1 MPDWL
6 PLRVPLGV
14 APLLSVADT
23 VFVPV
28 EVALL
33 VPLPLLL
40 GEFVTAGVALAELDT
55 VPLELPVIKLV
66 PLPETVTVPVREGV
80 TVPLVVTVAV
90 NEGDGVDIE
99 VPVPLKVLL

>member
-14 APLLSVADT
+14 APLLSVAVI

-28 EVALL
+28 KVAPL

-40 GEFVTAGVALAELDT
+40 GEFVTGGVALADLDT

-66 PLPETVTVPVREGV
+66 PLPETVNVPVREGV
-80 TVPLVVTVAV
+80 AVPLVVTVV
-90 NEGDGVDIE
+90 DNEGDCVDIE

>member
-14 APLLSVADT
+14 APLLSVAVA

-33 VPLPLLL
+33 GPLPLRL
-40 GEFVTAGVALAELDT
+40 GEFVTGGVALAELVS

-66 PLPETVTVPVREGV
+66 PLPETVIVPVREGV
-80 TVPLVVTVAV
+80 TVPLVVTVGV
-90 NEGDGVDIE
+90 KDGDGVDIE
-99 VPVPLKVLL
+99 VPEPLMLLL